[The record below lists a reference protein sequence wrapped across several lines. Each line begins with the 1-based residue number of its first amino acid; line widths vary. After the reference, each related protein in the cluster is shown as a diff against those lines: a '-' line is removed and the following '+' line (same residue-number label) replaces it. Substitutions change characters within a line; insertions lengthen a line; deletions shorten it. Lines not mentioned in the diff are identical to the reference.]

1 MHCRKLSQLYL
12 VQCDGIED
20 DVTFSVRP
28 FVVTVALV
36 DLVHVPLAD
45 WVGA

>member
-1 MHCRKLSQLYL
+1 M
-12 VQCDGIED
+12 
-20 DVTFSVRP
+20 TFSVRP
-28 FVVTVALV
+28 FVVTVAFV